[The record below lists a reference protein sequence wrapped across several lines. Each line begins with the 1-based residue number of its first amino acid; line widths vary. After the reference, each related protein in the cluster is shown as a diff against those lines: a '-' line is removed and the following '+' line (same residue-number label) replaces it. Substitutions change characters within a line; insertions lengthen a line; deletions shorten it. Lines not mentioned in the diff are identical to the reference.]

1 MKIWLCAA
9 LLVLG
14 IATAQATVLNRGN
27 GGEPA
32 SLDPQFVGGTFE
44 INIVGDLMVGL
55 TTLDAA
61 AHPVPGMAD
70 SWKISSDGTMWT
82 FHLRKALWSDGTPV
96 TAGDFLFAFRRLLDP
111 HTAARNAGDL
121 WVLKNAAAISA
132 GKMPMTALGVAA
144 PRPDTLIL
152 HLEHPV
158 SYLPELLAGP
168 AASPLPR
175 HVVEVQG
182 AAWARPGAYVS
193 NGPYTLKEWL
203 PNDHIGLAKNPRFY
217 DAAGVR
223 IDTVNYLPTPDSA
236 AALSRYRA
244 GELDMQTPVP
254 AQELPWLRARLNG
267 ELHVTP
273 ALALSY
279 LAINLGDP
287 ALKDVRVR
295 RALNLA
301 IDREALVQ
309 KVFKLGETP
318 AYGLV
323 PPGIADYPLP
333 PEMDFRKLPYPA
345 RLAEAQRLMQ
355 AAGYGPFNRLRLTYA
370 ASSTPDNKRLAAVFQ
385 AMCRTIY
392 IDLDIR
398 LSDAPTQLANL
409 HQHHFQLAGAGW
421 YADVNDAGNFLD
433 LLRSNGANNY
443 AHYTNPRFDAALDAA
458 QAEPDPR
465 RRGALLKTAEVIALA
480 DYPWVPWRVPSQTD
494 LVKPRV
500 KGWVDNAA
508 DYHRSRWLWLQK

>member
-1 MKIWLCAA
+1 MRLRLCAA

-182 AAWARPGAYVS
+182 AAWDRPGAYVR
-193 NGPYTLKEWL
+193 NGPYPPKEWL
-203 PNDHIGLAKNPRFY
+203 PNVQIGLAKNPRF
-217 DAAGVR
+217 
-223 IDTVNYLPTPDSA
+223 
-236 AALSRYRA
+236 
-244 GELDMQTPVP
+244 
-254 AQELPWLRARLNG
+254 
-267 ELHVTP
+267 
-273 ALALSY
+273 
-279 LAINLGDP
+279 
-287 ALKDVRVR
+287 
-295 RALNLA
+295 
-301 IDREALVQ
+301 
-309 KVFKLGETP
+309 
-318 AYGLV
+318 
-323 PPGIADYPLP
+323 
-333 PEMDFRKLPYPA
+333 
-345 RLAEAQRLMQ
+345 
-355 AAGYGPFNRLRLTYA
+355 
-370 ASSTPDNKRLAAVFQ
+370 
-385 AMCRTIY
+385 
-392 IDLDIR
+392 
-398 LSDAPTQLANL
+398 
-409 HQHHFQLAGAGW
+409 
-421 YADVNDAGNFLD
+421 
-433 LLRSNGANNY
+433 
-443 AHYTNPRFDAALDAA
+443 
-458 QAEPDPR
+458 
-465 RRGALLKTAEVIALA
+465 
-480 DYPWVPWRVPSQTD
+480 
-494 LVKPRV
+494 
-500 KGWVDNAA
+500 
-508 DYHRSRWLWLQK
+508 